1 MAIRKDIKTVRNA
14 VLTIGEGIAAGGA
27 GADKISAYAALIN
40 AYCRLLATGNRR
52 SKPKHDPYMDGDPEF
67 YSTLITDQGADQ

>member
-27 GADKISAYAALIN
+27 RADKISAYAALIN
-40 AYCRLLATGNRR
+40 SYSRLLGTGNRR

-67 YSTLITDQGADQ
+67 YSTLITDQGADE